1 MNPLSFAADHDCG
14 ADSNDDGTGRTSPE
28 LSRLLP
34 GDAVGFLKMSRRLC
48 GAIAVPTPQFP
59 HRNRRPSILTFSVY
73 KIIGRLGAEMKTA
86 ARCARAAVCPKLKA
100 LSCR

>member
-1 MNPLSFAADHDCG
+1 MNPLSFAADHGCG

-28 LSRLLP
+28 LSTLLP
-34 GDAVGFLKMSRRLC
+34 GDAAGFLELSRRLC

-59 HRNRRPSILTFSVY
+59 DRNRRPSILKFSVD
-73 KIIGRLGAEMKTA
+73 KIIDRFGAEMKTA
-86 ARCARAAVCPKLKA
+86 ARCSRAAVRSKLTG